1 MRSYLVASLQVV
13 TMLDDPLP
21 SPPSFSPPPPTPL
34 SSPPSPPGPTAL
46 ALSLGMTNPTLCWQD
61 APYLL
66 EPLAHSFASED
77 TVVKLALLSAA
88 AKLFFQRPPE
98 CQALLGC
105 ALAAAVADTDQDVH
119 DRGLMYYRCD
129 AILPAP
135 CLHK

>member
-1 MRSYLVASLQVV
+1 
-13 TMLDDPLP
+13 
-21 SPPSFSPPPPTPL
+21 
-34 SSPPSPPGPTAL
+34 
-46 ALSLGMTNPTLCWQD
+46 MTNPIVCWQD

-66 EPLAHSFASED
+66 EPLAHSFSSED

-129 AILPAP
+129 TVLPAP
-135 CLHK
+135 PGFNQFTPKKKNSPCLNKLFCRL